1 MDETNPNASLDG
13 YMYDRHSRPRLE
25 RPDESRGHAHVPDGT
40 LRRIEAPDGV
50 TLGATVWDPP
60 GRARDHVLVIA
71 SATGVLRGYYAAF
84 AEWLASRGFAVVTFD
99 YRGMGD
105 SRVGAVELARAGAPS
120 MHAWGERDLACV
132 LAWAGTTLGNGRAAL
147 LGHSVGGQLVG
158 LLPDHA
164 QSRISALV
172 TIGSQSGDFR
182 LWPLPARLA
191 MAVLWYGVVPGVTH
205 AVGYLPGALGIGE
218 DLPAGVALEWAEWCR
233 TPGYLV
239 GEGFASRREGFAR
252 LEAPVLAYGFDDDI
266 YAPRAAVDALHALY
280 VGARIE
286 RRQLGR
292 DAGRFGHF
300 GFFRARHRALW
311 DDVATFLEAEVPS
324 GLTP

>member
-25 RPDESRGHAHVPDGT
+25 RPGEPPHDAPEGVV
-40 LRRIEAPDGV
+40 RRVTTSDGV
-50 TLGATVWDPP
+50 TLTATVWDPP
-60 GRARDHVLVIA
+60 GRARERVLVIA
-71 SATGVLRGYYAAF
+71 SATGVLRGYYASF
-84 AEWLASRGFAVVTFD
+84 AAQLASRGFAVVTFD
-99 YRGMGD
+99 YRGIGD
-105 SRVGAVELARAGAPS
+105 SRVGVVELAHAGEPS
-120 MHAWGERDLACV
+120 MRDWGERDLASV
-132 LAWAGTTLGNGRAAL
+132 LAWAGTTFGNGRAAL

-158 LLPDHA
+158 LLPEHA

-205 AVGYLPGALGIGE
+205 AVGYLPGSLGIGE
-218 DLPAGVALEWAEWCR
+218 DLPAGVALEWARWCR

-239 GEGFASRREGFAR
+239 GEDGAARREGFAR
-252 LEAPVLAYGFDDDI
+252 LDAPVLAYGFDDDL

-280 VGARIE
+280 VSARIE

-292 DAGRFGHF
+292 EAGRFGHF
-300 GFFRARHRALW
+300 GFFRSRHRALW
-311 DDVATFLEAEVPS
+311 DDVAAFLTAEV
-324 GLTP
+324 GAD

>member
-13 YMYDRHSRPRLE
+13 YMYDRHARPRLE
-25 RPDESRGHAHVPDGT
+25 RPDESRGQTHVPEAT
-40 LRRIEAPDGV
+40 LRRIETPDGV

-71 SATGVLRGYYAAF
+71 SATGVLRSYYAPF

-99 YRGMGD
+99 YRGIGD
-105 SRVGAVELARAGAPS
+105 SRIGAVELARAGEPS
-120 MHAWGERDLACV
+120 MHDWGERDLACL

-218 DLPAGVALEWAEWCR
+218 DLPASRSSGHGGAVRRATSSAR
-233 TPGYLV
+233 
-239 GEGFASRREGFAR
+239 ASRRAAR
-252 LEAPVLAYGFDDDI
+252 ASRASTRRCSPTGSTTTSTRQAPPSTRSTLSTWG
-266 YAPRAAVDALHALY
+266 RASSGVSSDATP
-280 VGARIE
+280 GAS
-286 RRQLGR
+286 GTS
-292 DAGRFGHF
+292 ASSA
-300 GFFRARHRALW
+300 RARGTTRSGTTWPRSSRQRSRA
-311 DDVATFLEAEVPS
+311 D
-324 GLTP
+324 

>member
-1 MDETNPNASLDG
+1 
-13 YMYDRHSRPRLE
+13 
-25 RPDESRGHAHVPDGT
+25 
-40 LRRIEAPDGV
+40 
-50 TLGATVWDPP
+50 
-60 GRARDHVLVIA
+60 
-71 SATGVLRGYYAAF
+71 
-84 AEWLASRGFAVVTFD
+84 
-99 YRGMGD
+99 
-105 SRVGAVELARAGAPS
+105 
-120 MHAWGERDLACV
+120 MHDWGERDLASV
-132 LAWAGTTLGNGRAAL
+132 LAWAGTTFGNGRAAL

-172 TIGSQSGDFR
+172 TIGSQSGDYR

-191 MAVLWYGVVPGVTH
+191 MALLWYGVVPGVTH
-205 AVGYLPGALGIGE
+205 AVGYLPGVLGIGE
-218 DLPAGVALEWAEWCR
+218 DLPAGVALEWARWCR

-239 GEGFASRREGFAR
+239 GEGFEARREGFAR
-252 LEAPVLAYGFDDDI
+252 LEAPVLAYGFDDDP

-300 GFFRARHRALW
+300 GFFRERHRALW
-311 DDVATFLEAEVPS
+311 DDVATFLAERVRAD
-324 GLTP
+324 